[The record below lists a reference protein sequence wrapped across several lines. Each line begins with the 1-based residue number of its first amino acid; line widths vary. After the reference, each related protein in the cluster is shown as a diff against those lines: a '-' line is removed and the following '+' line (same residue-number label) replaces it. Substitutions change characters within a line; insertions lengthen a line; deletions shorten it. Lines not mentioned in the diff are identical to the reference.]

1 MRFGFW
7 MPVFGGWLRNV
18 EDEGMPATF
27 AYQRELAQQA
37 DRTGWDVTL
46 IAELNLNDIK
56 GPEADCLEAWTT
68 AAALAPLTERLELMT
83 AVRPNFRL
91 PALVA
96 KEAATVDRISN
107 GRFTLNVVSAWW
119 EEESSQ
125 YGGAWVKHD
134 ERYAR
139 TEEFLAVLKGMWT
152 KDEYTLEGRYY
163 TIKKARLAPKPV
175 QKPWPVL
182 YAGGE
187 SPAAKDLIA
196 RECDAYLMH
205 GDPPELLAGKIA
217 DMRARRAQHPEL
229 PPLRFGVAAYSVVRN
244 TDAEV
249 KKEIARIT
257 DVHAS
262 ARGYASYQEFIRG
275 SQLETKVSLE
285 DYSVSNRGLRTG
297 LVGTPDQV
305 AENIRELERIGI
317 DLLLLQGIAADAGG
331 TLYAAGL
338 SGNICVVNGSGQLTR
353 VIPVASGHALLGEL
367 FVNGQIYVADK
378 VRQRYGSRMRPYG
391 PTAFR
396 GSARTALRSMPP
408 AATSTWRTPATIGS
422 SGSP

>member
-18 EDEGMPATF
+18 DDERMPATF
-27 AYQRELAQQA
+27 AYQRDLAQGA
-37 DRTGWDVTL
+37 ERAGWDLTL

-68 AAALAPLTERLELMT
+68 AAALAPLTDRLELMT

-96 KEAATVDRISN
+96 KEAATIDHISN

-119 EEESSQ
+119 QSESDQ
-125 YGGAWVKHD
+125 YGGTWVAHD

-139 TEEFLAVLKGMWT
+139 TAEFIAVLKGMWT
-152 KDEYTLEGRYY
+152 QDEYSLAGRYY
-163 TIKKARLAPKPV
+163 TVKGARLAPKPV

-196 RECDAYLMH
+196 RDCDAYLMH
-205 GDPPELLAGKIA
+205 GDPPEVLAPKIA
-217 DMRARRAQHPEL
+217 DMRARRAKRPEL
-229 PPLRFGVAAYSVVRN
+229 EPLRFGVAAYAVVRKS
-244 TDAEV
+244 DAEV

-257 DVHAS
+257 DVRAS
-262 ARGYASYQEFIRG
+262 ARGYASYQDFVKG
-275 SQLETKVSLE
+275 SQLETPVSLE

-297 LVGTPDQV
+297 LVGTPEQV
-305 AENIRELERIGI
+305 AERVGELERLGV
-317 DLLLLQGIAADAGG
+317 DLVLLQCSPQREEMDRFAQEVFP
-331 TLYAAGL
+331 L
-338 SGNICVVNGSGQLTR
+338 VRGQR
-353 VIPVASGHALLGEL
+353 
-367 FVNGQIYVADK
+367 
-378 VRQRYGSRMRPYG
+378 SRR
-391 PTAFR
+391 R
-396 GSARTALRSMPP
+396 
-408 AATSTWRTPATIGS
+408 
-422 SGSP
+422 

>member
-1 MRFGFW
+1 

-27 AYQRELAQQA
+27 EYQRALAQQA

-46 IAELNLNDIK
+46 VAELNLNDIK

-68 AAALAPLTERLELMT
+68 AAALAPLTERLELMA

-96 KEAATVDRISN
+96 KEAATIDQISN

-119 EEESSQ
+119 QAESDE
-125 YGGAWVKHD
+125 YGGAWVQHD

-152 KDEYTLEGRYY
+152 KERFSLEGRYY
-163 TIKKARLAPKPV
+163 KIKEAHLAPKPV
-175 QKPWPVL
+175 QKPWPTL

-205 GDPPELLAGKIA
+205 GDPAEALAPKIE
-217 DMRARRAQHPEL
+217 DMRARRAKHPEL
-229 PPLRFGVAAYSVVRN
+229 PPLRFGVAGYAIVRN
-244 TDAEV
+244 SDAEV
-249 KKEIARIT
+249 KTEIARIT
-257 DVHAS
+257 DVRAS
-262 ARGYASYQEFIRG
+262 ARGYASYQDFIKG
-275 SQLETKVSLE
+275 SQLETNVSLE

-297 LVGTPDQV
+297 LVGSPQQVADQV
-305 AENIRELERIGI
+305 RALEHIGI
-317 DLLLLQGIAADAGG
+317 DLLLLQSSPQREEMQRFSEDVFP
-331 TLYAAGL
+331 L
-338 SGNICVVNGSGQLTR
+338 
-353 VIPVASGHALLGEL
+353 
-367 FVNGQIYVADK
+367 
-378 VRQRYGSRMRPYG
+378 VR
-391 PTAFR
+391 A
-396 GSARTALRSMPP
+396 
-408 AATSTWRTPATIGS
+408 
-422 SGSP
+422 